1 MVMVCQEEEEGSKK
15 SLVSR
20 EGRDKE
26 EFSFLRRKISISRK
40 CLIMTSATRNKS
52 GNFPD
57 AVDGVNITVAQSQD
71 TEESE
76 SQ

>member
-1 MVMVCQEEEEGSKK
+1 MWCVHNVNGVVQ
-15 SLVSR
+15 
-20 EGRDKE
+20 
-26 EFSFLRRKISISRK
+26 
-40 CLIMTSATRNKS
+40 MTSATRNKS